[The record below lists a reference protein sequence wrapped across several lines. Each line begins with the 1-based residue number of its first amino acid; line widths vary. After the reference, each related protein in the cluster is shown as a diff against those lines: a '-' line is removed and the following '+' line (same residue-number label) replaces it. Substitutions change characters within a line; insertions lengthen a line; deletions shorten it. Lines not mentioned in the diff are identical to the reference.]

1 MAVVSEI
8 FLERETANDED
19 GVVVA
24 VHVDSG
30 QAVKSGQA
38 LFDVEH
44 SKATMEICASVD
56 GFLLHELTKGTSVT
70 FGSRIA
76 YVVDAVDAHGMSP
89 LPAATSQQ
97 AKAPP
102 KRREFRSATRS
113 ASVRA
118 WPRFPLQAAGRRNC
132 PGRRRSLPSSLA

>member
-19 GVVVA
+19 GLVTA

-30 QAVKSGQA
+30 EAVKSGQP

-56 GFLLHELTKGTSVT
+56 GFVLHELTKGASVT

-76 YVVDAVDAHGMSP
+76 RVVDAIDVEGSFP
-89 LPAATSQQ
+89 PSSTATLQRANASSSALAEATLE

-102 KRREFRSATRS
+102 ASAR
-113 ASVRA
+113 AS
-118 WPRFPLQAAGRRNC
+118 
-132 PGRRRSLPSSLA
+132 SD